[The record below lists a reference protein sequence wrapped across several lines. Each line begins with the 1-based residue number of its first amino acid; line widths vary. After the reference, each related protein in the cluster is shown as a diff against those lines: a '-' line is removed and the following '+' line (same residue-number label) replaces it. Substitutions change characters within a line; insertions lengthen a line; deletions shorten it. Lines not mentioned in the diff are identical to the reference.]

1 LGIAGGLAGCG
12 DVATS
17 RNPANCSNRDHFDL
31 VHAGRKEDQRS
42 PLHHLHL
49 LLYSKKNASGA
60 ELVFQRCHSVN
71 FLDRAATAYEET
83 YLKGSRVNVSSFGY
97 KELVQK
103 HRLTEYILMVENSG
117 VSISFSRLLSHNMPH
132 PYFSPP
138 KIAYLNGGI
147 HNLPFSRASSKHV
160 AGSISSGVCFDSH
173 LGLQRYHI

>member
-12 DVATS
+12 DVATC
-17 RNPANCSNRDHFDL
+17 RNPANCSNRDHFDW

-60 ELVFQRCHSVN
+60 ELVFQRCHSVT

-83 YLKGSRVNVSSFGY
+83 YLKGSRVKVSSFGY

-103 HRLTEYILMVENSG
+103 HGLTEYILMVENSG

-138 KIAYLNGGI
+138 KIVGFLKWGDAQQVTMVGHPWVLDDLVSMTKRKHPWI
-147 HNLPFSRASSKHV
+147 FS
-160 AGSISSGVCFDSH
+160 
-173 LGLQRYHI
+173 L